1 MGDIPLSNMRLFSK
15 GKGLP
20 SSMTQFFILLISS
33 ISFGILSMLFIHI
46 KLETDLVNIVIS
58 GVIVG
63 IIGITIPTLLSVI
76 TIKSM
81 KQYVKT
87 KYILLIALIAAIA
100 YSIFLLAGSA
110 IFALTNSY
118 GYLLLFIFVGDAGT
132 FMWWFLMSKLVLNQ
146 RLKAIPISFIQ
157 PTLNALFLIP
167 TSIFLISATIPIKF
181 VFIRLYS
188 GILIFIAISYIVMYL
203 IDSPIKKGLGISGID
218 VFSQVIQNWLFQANI
233 TFSSSEK
240 VEVDIGTDT
249 LLFKR
254 NKNSIKS
261 IMFTPQIHYG
271 LMGTIGSSNFPWLLE
286 KYATLKYKAQT
297 FVMHSTVSEEYNAFS
312 SDQYKYIKNA
322 LDSGINESNK
332 MGSGI
337 KYYESQFGYSRIIML
352 KFGNTGLIT
361 LTRAPRVTED
371 ISTDAGE
378 IIRKSLE
385 RIVDNPIVIDAHNSR
400 YETAPKSELEGIDT
414 KSEELQDYI
423 KAIKGLIR
431 PKYTSTKIIL
441 GTSNIEAY
449 KRLGEPVD
457 LAKGAL
463 NTTIFSFKGFKFCM
477 LQFNA
482 NNMSPRLRKS
492 IINHIKEKYGIYSE
506 LYTTDTHYVISL
518 SNNAKNVLGNHTKY
532 KMLEPLIDEAVE
544 AALNSTEQVYAYHK
558 SITLKRFRIWGLD
571 RDSIVN
577 VMRSM
582 LSITRL
588 LVPLTIIIGFFI
600 AALFISAI

>member
-33 ISFGILSMLFIHI
+33 ISFGILSMLLIHL
-46 KLETDLVNIVIS
+46 KLETDIINIVIS

-81 KQYVKT
+81 KQYIKT

-286 KYATLKYKAQT
+286 KYSTLKYKAQT

-332 MGSGI
+332 MSSGM

-414 KSEELQDYI
+414 KSNELQDYI

-449 KRLGEPVD
+449 KRLGEPID

-492 IINHIKEKYGIYSE
+492 IINHIKEKYKIYSE